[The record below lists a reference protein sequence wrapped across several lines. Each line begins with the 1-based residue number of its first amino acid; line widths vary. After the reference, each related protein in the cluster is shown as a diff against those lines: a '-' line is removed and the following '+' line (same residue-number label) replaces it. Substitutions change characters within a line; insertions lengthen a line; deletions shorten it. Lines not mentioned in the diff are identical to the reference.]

1 MNYNNVCS
9 TFKVEAGYFSGFGTW
24 GCQPT
29 LGVPSLLLSPSL
41 SLSLFPSFPPEA
53 GGGGVLCESWEV
65 LTPPSW
71 GGVENSLGRG
81 FGLKILDS
89 SIED

>member
-1 MNYNNVCS
+1 VYTKALASKVQALAL

-53 GGGGVLCESWEV
+53 GGRGVVRKLGSIN
-65 LTPPSW
+65 PSF
-71 GGVENSLGRG
+71 LRG
-81 FGLKILDS
+81 CGKLPGS
-89 SIED
+89 RPWP